1 MGITVADLA
10 FVGSDLER
18 PESVLVTSTDVFAA
32 DHICGVTRLG
42 GARIPLHDV
51 PEGFLPNG
59 IALTPSGEFLIAN
72 LGDEGGV
79 WRIDADHHLH
89 PFLLEVDGRR
99 LRNCN
104 FVGFD
109 DSGRLWISVCT
120 QQRPRARAFNQ
131 YTADGYIVLIDG
143 QGARIVAE
151 GLGFANECRAD
162 PTGKWLYVNESTSR
176 LLSRF
181 PIEIVDGRTSLG
193 SKEVVYA
200 FTDGDFPDG
209 LNFDVDGG
217 VWVACVL
224 SNRVVR
230 IDLAGRREV
239 ILEDADPWLIAEA
252 EEKWEADQ
260 HSDAVVRA
268 GLTRCLHN
276 VSCVAFGGAD
286 LKTVYLGSLAG
297 KKLAT
302 FRSGIAGARPVHWNY
317 TSAIKS

>member
-42 GARIPLHDV
+42 GARTPLHDV

-59 IALTPSGEFLIAN
+59 IALTPTGEFLIAN

-79 WRIDADHHLH
+79 WRIDADHRLH

-104 FVGFD
+104 FVSFD
-109 DSGRLWISVCT
+109 DSGRLWVSVCT

-252 EEKWEADQ
+252 EEKWQADQ
-260 HSDAVVRA
+260 HSDAVARA

-276 VSCVAFGGAD
+276 VSCVAFGRAP
-286 LKTVYLGSLAG
+286 T
-297 KKLAT
+297 
-302 FRSGIAGARPVHWNY
+302 
-317 TSAIKS
+317 